1 MTYKTSIPSK
11 TDINKLRKKDASTLL
26 QSLNLPCD
34 GSRDVLLE
42 RLVRHYYTSH
52 TTPTNK
58 SIPSNPVPSNPVP
71 SKSIPST
78 PVVDNNSNTSKEKI
92 PTKSM
97 IRLMKKDQS
106 LLY

>member
-42 RLVRHYYTSH
+42 RLVRHYYTITH
-52 TTPTNK
+52 NIHKQVNTIK
-58 SIPSNPVPSNPVP
+58 SRSI
-71 SKSIPST
+71 KSRSI
-78 PVVDNNSNTSKEKI
+78 KI
-92 PTKSM
+92 YSVNAGC
-97 IRLMKKDQS
+97 
-106 LLY
+106 